1 MKCRRAATA
10 IPTYRRTRAPDSGA
24 GYLTQDG
31 RPAGRG
37 VAGADSASERRMA
50 HNRRQREQL
59 VRQWK
64 QSGLTAAQFA
74 EPLGIGPHSL
84 HNWAWELRGG
94 KRRKSSVREQ
104 SVRLLKVQVT
114 PAQRG
119 LSPQAEGRSQ
129 SSRALLELTA
139 DGRIRIDFSTDADP
153 RTLAALVAL
162 LRGATC

>member
-1 MKCRRAATA
+1 
-10 IPTYRRTRAPDSGA
+10 
-24 GYLTQDG
+24 
-31 RPAGRG
+31 
-37 VAGADSASERRMA
+37 MA

-74 EPLGIGPHSL
+74 EPLGIAPHSL
-84 HNWAWELRGG
+84 HNWAWALRGG

-104 SVRLLKVQVT
+104 RVRLLKVQVT

-153 RTLAALVAL
+153 GTLAALVAL

>member
-1 MKCRRAATA
+1 
-10 IPTYRRTRAPDSGA
+10 
-24 GYLTQDG
+24 
-31 RPAGRG
+31 
-37 VAGADSASERRMA
+37 MA

-74 EPLGIGPHSL
+74 GPLGIGPHSL
-84 HNWAWELRGG
+84 HNWAWQLRGG
-94 KRRKSSVREQ
+94 KQRKASVREQ

-119 LSPQAEGRSQ
+119 LSPQAESRGQ

-162 LRGATC
+162 LRGAAC

>member
-1 MKCRRAATA
+1 
-10 IPTYRRTRAPDSGA
+10 
-24 GYLTQDG
+24 
-31 RPAGRG
+31 
-37 VAGADSASERRMA
+37 MA
-50 HNRRQREQL
+50 HDRRQREQL

-74 EPLGIGPHSL
+74 ERLGIGPHSL

-94 KRRKSSVREQ
+94 KRRKKPVRKQ

-119 LSPQAEGRSQ
+119 LSPQAESHGQ
-129 SSRALLELTA
+129 SSRALLELTV

-153 RTLAALVAL
+153 RALAALVAL
-162 LRGATC
+162 LRGAGC

>member
-1 MKCRRAATA
+1 
-10 IPTYRRTRAPDSGA
+10 
-24 GYLTQDG
+24 
-31 RPAGRG
+31 
-37 VAGADSASERRMA
+37 MA

-74 EPLGIGPHSL
+74 EPLGLGPHSL

-94 KRRKSSVREQ
+94 KRRNKPVPKQ

-119 LSPQAEGRSQ
+119 LSPQAETCGQ
-129 SSRALLELTA
+129 SSRALLELTV

-153 RTLAALVAL
+153 HTLATLVAL
-162 LRGATC
+162 LRGAAC